1 MGCGACKAQKPDETA
16 QSSVAETAG
25 KGAANPL
32 PSKVKAHF
40 GPLELGSDGVAIKP
54 KFNLGI
60 TGPTLYPVAGVRDVR
75 DGISGE
81 AFAMTQKSYSSSGS
95 SLTEVLENVKAV
107 DKIPVLDTMIE
118 AVPDVIAAVID
129 FVGVDLKSE
138 KYEVEGVV
146 YIYVGAGVMAGV
158 YLGWLDTQGYNM
170 IGVEGKVAAAASI
183 AMTVRAGLH
192 KDRKAVRIIMYLNNV
207 GFDVIARLQNA
218 VPAG

>member
-1 MGCGACKAQKPDETA
+1 MGCCNSAARKGDAA
-16 QSSVAETAG
+16 QSPATGNAG

-32 PSKVKAHF
+32 PSKVKVHV

-60 TGPTLYPVAGVRDVR
+60 TGPTLYAVAGVRDVR

-95 SLTEVLENVKAV
+95 SLTEVLENVKAEDPV
-107 DKIPVLDTMIE
+107 PVLDTMIT
-118 AVPDVIAAVID
+118 AVPDVIAAVTD
-129 FVGVDLKSE
+129 LVGVDLNSE
-138 KYEVEGVV
+138 KYEVEGVI
-146 YIYVGAGVMAGV
+146 YIYVGTGIMAGV

-170 IGVEGKVAAAASI
+170 VGVEGKVAAAASVG
-183 AMTVRAGLH
+183 MTVRGGLH

-207 GFDVIARLQNA
+207 GFDVIARLQNP
-218 VPAG
+218 VPAS